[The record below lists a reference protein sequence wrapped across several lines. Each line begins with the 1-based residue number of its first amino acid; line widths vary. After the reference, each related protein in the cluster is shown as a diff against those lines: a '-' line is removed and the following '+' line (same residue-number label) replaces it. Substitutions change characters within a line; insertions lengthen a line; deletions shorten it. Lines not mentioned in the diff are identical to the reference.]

1 MKSDPVFITHSY
13 RIWFSAPCIL
23 YILRHYV
30 TTRRIKYLIT
40 TYLSNFVESTV
51 ALLTSDN
58 KFKNLNVAN
67 ILKIMLSPKTVIFPM
82 SFSNRTHSRIS
93 HLSVLVCKS
102 FPKRCEWPLAL
113 IVFPKYDVAILHS
126 RKIYI
131 HV

>member
-1 MKSDPVFITHSY
+1 MKSDRVFITHSY

-67 ILKIMLSPKTVIFPM
+67 ILKIMLSPKTVISPFHFQIVHILEYHTFIIQPV
-82 SFSNRTHSRIS
+82 RACLQK
-93 HLSVLVCKS
+93 LS
-102 FPKRCEWPLAL
+102 
-113 IVFPKYDVAILHS
+113 
-126 RKIYI
+126 
-131 HV
+131 